1 MLKHKCRKPSNY
13 RIRKVLT
20 LSPMRTILEQG
31 GVYMK
36 TFYSGIVLNEE
47 ELLESNSNRIE
58 LEYYKL
64 SKKDRKNTNTYGIE
78 IIKKE
83 YTGNKKTKEKQN
95 IVNLTNDENII
106 NKVLYILRKNTVTP
120 VGLNDALQEVL

>member
-1 MLKHKCRKPSNY
+1 
-13 RIRKVLT
+13 
-20 LSPMRTILEQG
+20 
-31 GVYMK
+31 MK
-36 TFYSGIVLNEE
+36 RFYSGIVLNEN

-64 SKKDRKNTNTYGIE
+64 SKKDKKNTNIYGIE

-83 YTGNKKTKEKQN
+83 YIGKKKTKEKQN
-95 IVNLTNDENII
+95 IENLTSDENII

-120 VGLNDALQEVL
+120 IGLNDALQEVL